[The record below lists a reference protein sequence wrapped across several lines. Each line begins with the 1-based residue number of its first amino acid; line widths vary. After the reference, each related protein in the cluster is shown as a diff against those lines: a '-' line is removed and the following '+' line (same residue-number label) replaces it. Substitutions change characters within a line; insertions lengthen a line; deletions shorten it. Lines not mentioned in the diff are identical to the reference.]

1 MKGITPCL
9 WFDTEG
15 EEAARF
21 YTSIFPNSHIVHIA
35 HYGPDGMRPEGTVM
49 MVRFELDG
57 REFHA
62 LNGGPMYQLDEA
74 FSLVVSCEGQE
85 EVDHYWN
92 ALVEGGEESMCG
104 WLKDRFGVSWQIV
117 PTALPQLLGD
127 PDPERAQRVMQ
138 AMLSMRKIEIG
149 ALEQAAAGA

>member
-9 WFDTEG
+9 WFDTQG

-21 YTSIFPNSHIVHIA
+21 YTSIFPNSNVVHVA
-35 HYGPDGMRPEGTVM
+35 HYGPGAPQPEGTVM
-49 MVRFELDG
+49 MVRFQLDG

-62 LNGGPMYQLDEA
+62 LNGGPVFKLDEA
-74 FSLVVSCEGQE
+74 FSLVVTCEDQD

-117 PTALPQLLGD
+117 PTALPRLLGD

-138 AMLSMRKIEIG
+138 AMLSMRKIEIAG
-149 ALEQAAAGA
+149 LEQAAAAA